1 MSFLRPIQWYHY
13 QADPI
18 WPDGTF
24 KTTGNKK
31 NFKLGKT
38 FYLFFKSPPIMAQS
52 KMPVRHV
59 TGTGSGLIGEI
70 PRVVVQISALT

>member
-1 MSFLRPIQWYHY
+1 MSFLRPIQWYHS

-31 NFKLGKT
+31 NFKLGKI
-38 FYLFFKSPPIMAQS
+38 FILFSKSPPIIAQS
-52 KMPVRHV
+52 KF
-59 TGTGSGLIGEI
+59 LL
-70 PRVVVQISALT
+70 QNLNNYA